1 MKTILRSSLL
11 LLCSTALCLSA
22 FALDQAELSES
33 TPVITPAPSETM
45 DRMKD
50 ATFEQRDEF
59 ALMVKNVGAQ
69 SDTAVAELNTGY
81 AEMLAS
87 PARRAAMDALKKAAA
102 NFKEKAAALDNVS
115 ADTWETVK
123 SNIVTASGNLESAL
137 AKARTLKA

>member
-1 MKTILRSSLL
+1 
-11 LLCSTALCLSA
+11 
-22 FALDQAELSES
+22 
-33 TPVITPAPSETM
+33 M